1 MESEFCT
8 FPTQPQ
14 SAFYHNDGLQDFEF
28 DGFSC
33 DSFNIA
39 FFTNRQH
46 NSIEQNE
53 LHQRYRNHSRRRWN
67 WLCWGDF
74 VEASKRLQIRGRR
87 RSCIQWCTAHAKQ
100 PLVST
105 QSRRDKG
112 AWGKER
118 PTQAIWLLLCTSQKI
133 LPVVRLSW
141 LDSLGEN
148 SSTGTGTKT
157 KIDLLGH
164 CMVANSRS
172 KFLDKYLQIAHSL
185 GCLTEETERTI
196 EAGQLDELASL
207 RILSKHVKKELR
219 KRPGWLLIIDGLSL
233 DEELVKELRPFRPQ
247 PNDEN
252 WGKGQ
257 HKVLHQ

>member
-1 MESEFCT
+1 M
-8 FPTQPQ
+8 
-14 SAFYHNDGLQDFEF
+14 
-28 DGFSC
+28 
-33 DSFNIA
+33 
-39 FFTNRQH
+39 
-46 NSIEQNE
+46 
-53 LHQRYRNHSRRRWN
+53 
-67 WLCWGDF
+67 
-74 VEASKRLQIRGRR
+74 
-87 RSCIQWCTAHAKQ
+87 SCIRDIVTIVGGGGIDCVGATLWKLVSDYRSGEDGDHVCSDVPRMHAKQ

-257 HKVLHQ
+257 HNILHQ